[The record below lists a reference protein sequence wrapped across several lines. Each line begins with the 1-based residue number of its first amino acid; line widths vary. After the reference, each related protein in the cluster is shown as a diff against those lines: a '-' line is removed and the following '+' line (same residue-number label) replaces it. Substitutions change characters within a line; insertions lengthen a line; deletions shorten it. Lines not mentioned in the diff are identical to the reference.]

1 MREDDLLVKLRQVI
15 QEPHASIHRLN
26 LSRIALCIPP
36 QVHQPSLYALGI
48 SRYAEIFYGMEEV
61 WVAVIGDPADWIDR
75 ATDDRIADSS
85 PSPSPSDSDGRLTS
99 LLRLLY
105 VPELLRT
112 RALQA
117 DLSFLGAMDPI
128 NARLIHSQNPGAEIR
143 GYLNLEVRDKP
154 HLLVAWIWILYSA
167 ILYGGYEIQAKL
179 LKAGAS
185 FWDLSEKE
193 LKLNRTPCPL
203 SFWHIDDAVTVK
215 KKFRN
220 LMVHANRLLTRS
232 EQQDIIDESLRIFQE
247 LEGLTLSLDEEAKTT
262 LR

>member
-1 MREDDLLVKLRQVI
+1 MTEDDLLVKLRQAI

-36 QVHQPSLYALGI
+36 QIHQPILYALGL

-75 ATDDRIADSS
+75 ATDDRIADSES
-85 PSPSPSDSDGRLTS
+85 PPSSSDSTERITS

-117 DLSFLGAMDPI
+117 DLSFLGAMDPNI
-128 NARLIHSQNPGAEIR
+128 TRWFQTQNPGAEIR
-143 GYLNLEVRDKP
+143 EYLNHEVRGKP
-154 HLLVAWIWILYSA
+154 HLLVAWIWIIYSA

-179 LKAGAS
+179 LKAGAE

-193 LKLNRTPCPL
+193 LKSSRTPCPL
-203 SFWHIDDAVTVK
+203 SFWHIDGAATVK
-215 KKFRN
+215 KKFRT
-220 LMVHANRLLTRS
+220 LMVDANRLLTRS
-232 EQQDIIDESLRIFQE
+232 EQQEVIDESLRIFKK
-247 LEGLTLSLDEEAKTT
+247 LERLTLSLDEEAKTA
-262 LR
+262 LL